1 MTLIILFGLG
11 LFAAFMLC
19 IVLLMGRS
27 STQGALLEQVAREAR
42 GSGAISGP
50 WRPVSADAMARP
62 FTALRRIFSA
72 EPDPEIVYRLMLAGY
87 RKPYHADIFLGMRLA
102 VPAVLGLSAAMIFSD
117 NAIVFFL
124 LALVIGFF
132 APDFWLSYATNRRRE
147 RLRLSLPDSLDLLA
161 ICLEAGLGLDQA
173 VVRVGQELEVS
184 HPELSQ
190 ELLLINFEQ
199 RAGVQRNAA
208 WQSFAVRANFESA
221 RSFVAMLIQTDRFG
235 TPIAKSLGAFS
246 DALRTQRRQKAEE
259 RAAKT
264 TIKLVPPLV
273 FCIFPAMGVVV
284 IGPALVAISYFF
296 SHFLHDLSCMFF
308 KSKEVNYG

>member
-1 MTLIILFGLG
+1 MTMIILFGVG

-19 IVLLMGRS
+19 FVLLLGRS
-27 STQGALLEQVAREAR
+27 STQAALLEQVAREAR
-42 GSGAISGP
+42 GTGPISGP
-50 WRPVSADAMARP
+50 WRAVSADNVAKP
-62 FTALRRIFSA
+62 FTALRRTFSA
-72 EPDPEIVYRLMLAGY
+72 EPDPEIVHRLMLAGY

-184 HPELSQ
+184 HPELS
-190 ELLLINFEQ
+190 EEMLLINFEQ

-284 IGPALVAISYFF
+284 VGPALVAISYFF
-296 SHFLHDLSCMFF
+296 SHFLHA
-308 KSKEVNYG
+308 

>member
-1 MTLIILFGLG
+1 MTLILLFGLG

-19 IVLLMGRS
+19 FVLLMGRA
-27 STQGALLEQVAREAR
+27 STQGALLKQVTQQAR
-42 GSGAISGP
+42 GTGPVSGP
-50 WRPVSADAMARP
+50 WRPVRADTLAKP
-62 FTALRRIFSA
+62 FTALRRFFA
-72 EPDPEIVYRLMLAGY
+72 TEADPGIVRGLMLAGC

-102 VPAVLGLSAAMIFSD
+102 LPAVLGLSAAMVFS
-117 NAIVFFL
+117 NNTIVYFL

-147 RLRLSLPDSLDLLA
+147 RLRQSLPDSLDLLA
-161 ICLEAGLGLDQA
+161 ICLEAGLGMDQA

-184 HPELSQ
+184 HPELS
-190 ELLLINFEQ
+190 EEMLLINFEQ
-199 RAGVQRNAA
+199 RAGVQRNTA

-246 DALRTQRRQKAEE
+246 DALRTQRRQQAEE

-284 IGPALVAISYFF
+284 VGPAIVAVNYFF
-296 SHFLHDLSCMFF
+296 AHFLH
-308 KSKEVNYG
+308 G

>member
-19 IVLLMGRS
+19 FVLLMGRS

-42 GSGAISGP
+42 GSGPISGP
-50 WRPVSADAMARP
+50 WRPVSADAVARP

-72 EPDPEIVYRLMLAGY
+72 EPDPEIVHRLMLAGY

-117 NAIVFFL
+117 NAIIFFL

-296 SHFLHDLSCMFF
+296 SHFLHA
-308 KSKEVNYG
+308 

>member
-1 MTLIILFGLG
+1 MTLIILFGVG
-11 LFAAFMLC
+11 LFVAFMLC
-19 IVLLMGRS
+19 FVLLMGRS

-42 GSGAISGP
+42 GSGPISGP
-50 WRPVSADAMARP
+50 WRPVSADAVARP

-72 EPDPEIVYRLMLAGY
+72 EPDPEIVHRLMLAGY

-117 NAIVFFL
+117 NAIIFFL

-296 SHFLHDLSCMFF
+296 SHFLHA
-308 KSKEVNYG
+308 